1 MPAILKEAV
10 LETYKKCGWNLDLS
24 INFEND
30 NFFPTFTDLLD
41 ELKNIIKLSE
51 YSEEVKSNYIG
62 SLTTRVKSLTNGLN
76 GQIFSSNE
84 IDNEILFDTNVIV
97 DLSRIGSQ
105 ETKSLLMGIL
115 VMRLSE
121 HRMAT
126 SKKSNRKLHH
136 VTVLEEAHNIL
147 RAKNAASSV
156 EGSNVAEKAVEMISN
171 AIAEMRTYG
180 EGFIIVDQSP
190 SAVDISAIRNTN
202 TKIIMRLP
210 EENDRKMVGKSAA
223 LKDEQISEI
232 ARLPKGVA
240 VIYQNDWL
248 EAVLCQINK
257 FDGEEKEYEFEGC
270 NKIIDSQLYRN
281 QLIYLM
287 IQGRIDEKLLFN
299 VEEIRN
305 NINKLGLSLRNKEF
319 VEKLIEEYKQ
329 NRKIS
334 LWDDDNFGILSS
346 RVTDILDVR
355 KIVEEIVISAYDT
368 AELTSD
374 LRKLI
379 HQFLPCSSEEVTLT
393 VSQCLMKDMSIQED
407 EDSIT
412 RKKIYINWYDSVKEE
427 EILL

>member
-1 MPAILKEAV
+1 
-10 LETYKKCGWNLDLS
+10 
-24 INFEND
+24 
-30 NFFPTFTDLLD
+30 
-41 ELKNIIKLSE
+41 
-51 YSEEVKSNYIG
+51 
-62 SLTTRVKSLTNGLN
+62 
-76 GQIFSSNE
+76 
-84 IDNEILFDTNVIV
+84 
-97 DLSRIGSQ
+97 
-105 ETKSLLMGIL
+105 
-115 VMRLSE
+115 
-121 HRMAT
+121 
-126 SKKSNRKLHH
+126 
-136 VTVLEEAHNIL
+136 
-147 RAKNAASSV
+147 
-156 EGSNVAEKAVEMISN
+156 MISN

-412 RKKIYINWYDSVKEE
+412 RKKIYIDWYDSVKEE